1 MSVIHE
7 HLSSLLLLALP
18 SGLLGAT
25 QDTQLSTR
33 KPSQARAQT
42 VFPSTPPKRPQPG
55 YRLAQSQPKIPS
67 DLQSLQHQVTTPTP
81 TRTHSSGSSRSSTPP
96 KRVSW
101 ADGYSNGIISRF
113 DETSMRRNNSPTRL
127 QGFAAS
133 QKTARAHVKKA
144 RMAIATNSS
153 VLHTSKPE
161 LGAKP
166 LTNHVQGWHDAWH
179 MLGNDHAPSDGY
191 ASTPSELI
199 MF

>member
-25 QDTQLSTR
+25 QDTQFSTS
-33 KPSQARAQT
+33 KPSQARSQT
-42 VFPSTPPKRPQPG
+42 VSRAPPPRPRSESTPG
-55 YRLAQSQPKIPS
+55 DL
-67 DLQSLQHQVTTPTP
+67 LQSL
-81 TRTHSSGSSRSSTPP
+81 SSRSSTLP

-101 ADGYSNGIISRF
+101 ADEYSNDRF
-113 DETSMRRNNSPTRL
+113 ETSMRRSPTRL

-133 QKTARAHVKKA
+133 QQTARAHVQRA
-144 RMAIATNSS
+144 RMTTASHRS

-166 LTNHVQGWHDAWH
+166 LTNDVKGWHAAWH
-179 MLGNDHAPSDGY
+179 MLGKDHEPSDGS
-191 ASTPSELI
+191 ASTTLI